1 MFVVELGSL
10 SLLLGRDDLLG
21 DHWLNAVILHV
32 GYELLRDFLQHL
44 LSEIA
49 LANGLIESDELDDIA
64 AGVSSISI
72 QSTIIS
78 V

>member
-32 GYELLRDFLQHL
+32 GYELLRDFL
-44 LSEIA
+44 
-49 LANGLIESDELDDIA
+49 
-64 AGVSSISI
+64 
-72 QSTIIS
+72 
-78 V
+78 